1 MKKFEAEEILNWRN
15 LKLKK
20 FEAEEI
26 LSWRHLNLK
35 KFEVEELSSGRN
47 LKMKK
52 FEVEEIWSWRNF
64 NLKKFEVWIWGS
76 YHYGK
81 KLCLW
86 GQGHTKL
93 WKYLLGGMVAKIGL
107 SGPYEK

>member
-1 MKKFEAEEILNWRN
+1 MNLKYELDLKFEFEVWIWRRN
-15 LKLKK
+15 LYLKK
-20 FEAEEI
+20 CG
-26 LSWRHLNLK
+26 
-35 KFEVEELSSGRN
+35 VEN
-47 LKMKK
+47 
-52 FEVEEIWSWRNF
+52 IWSWRNF
-64 NLKKFEVWIWGS
+64 NLKKFEVWIWRS